1 MNELVN
7 IDAARVFLDEF
18 LQLAESANTRQCLF
32 EENYWNDAQWSWFN
46 RQLQSRMLSVDRVIE
61 KIDPTLGHV
70 EPDRGMHSITRHK
83 SR

>member
-32 EENYWNDAQWSWFN
+32 EENYWNDAQWSGFN
-46 RQLQSRMLSVDRVIE
+46 RQLQSRMLSADRVIE

-70 EPDRGMHSITRHK
+70 EPDRGMRSITRHK